1 MDTSLHHTSIF
12 TPLGLSMDAETSD
25 SSPGLALDTAFPND
39 AVAVQKDKGE
49 FAVDEV
55 ETRQSLA
62 QLQEIT
68 SQVLHSK
75 MHISTSEISA
85 INTHIEDEYFKT
97 LGYKDKKTRGMYAV
111 SPSTKL
117 LYKQTYGDML
127 SDAQVEAVSHL
138 SKSKHA
144 KTY

>member
-1 MDTSLHHTSIF
+1 MMRWQCK
-12 TPLGLSMDAETSD
+12 G
-25 SSPGLALDTAFPND
+25 
-39 AVAVQKDKGE
+39 KGE

-97 LGYKDKKTRGMYAV
+97 RIQRQKTRGMYAV

-127 SDAQVEAVSHL
+127 SDAQVRL
-138 SKSKHA
+138 
-144 KTY
+144 